1 MLPFDYH
8 HHIGELESK
17 MKISYDKKADAFSLI
32 LKQGKISRDMEVSE
46 GVFAGFDR
54 QGKLIEIQI
63 LDISKLENPW
73 MTLEAASKYL
83 AVSQRTLLR
92 WIQSGKI
99 KPKKVGKEYRIKPED
114 LQKIA

>member
-1 MLPFDYH
+1 
-8 HHIGELESK
+8 
-17 MKISYDKKADAFSLI
+17 MKISYDNKADAFCFI
-32 LKQGKISRDMEVSE
+32 LKKGRVSKDVEISD

-54 QGKLIEIQI
+54 QGNLLEIQI

-73 MTLEAASKYL
+73 MTLEAAAKYL

-114 LQKIA
+114 LKKIAS